1 MDLRLVFKLMLAPD
15 WPRAPSDEHHFE
27 KPSKGTLGIFTEAT
41 VRLHAIP
48 EHIHA
53 AICTFKVGIME
64 IFMVLDSS
72 EL

>member
-1 MDLRLVFKLMLAPD
+1 M
-15 WPRAPSDEHHFE
+15 RAPSSEHHFE
-27 KPSKGTLGIFTEAT
+27 NPSEGTLGIFTEAT